1 MLTAMIKPD
10 VVKAIENKYALL
22 QHEFDERRRRL
33 WAASEALALGH
44 GGVAAVAKATGLAES
59 TIRLGRQALAHAS
72 MALPDQPARRVRRLG
87 GGRKR
92 LTDEDATL
100 PTALEALVEPT
111 ARGDPMSPLRW
122 TNKSTRRLARELSR
136 RGHAVSH
143 TKVAKLLHKL
153 GYSLQATR
161 KTKEGSF
168 HPDRDTQ
175 FEYIYEQVKAFQEH
189 QQPVISVDTKKKEL
203 VGDFA
208 NKGREYHLQGQ
219 PEAVRVYDFED
230 KQLGK
235 GIPYGV
241 YDQTANCGW
250 VSVGSDHDTAQFA
263 VETIRRWWLNMGY
276 HAYPHATEL
285 LITADG
291 GGSNG
296 SRSRLWKVE
305 LQHLANATNL
315 NITVCH
321 FPPGTSK
328 WNKIEH
334 RMFSHITENWRG
346 RPLIS
351 HEVIVNLIANTTTQ
365 AGLYIQAEL
374 DVGQY
379 PTGIKVPPKQIES
392 LNLHPA
398 PFHGDDWN
406 YTIKPNQSKIR

>member
-1 MLTAMIKPD
+1 MINAEG
-10 VVKAIENKYALL
+10 VKAIQRKYALL
-22 QHEFDERRRRL
+22 QHEFDERGRRL

-44 GGVAAVAKATGLAES
+44 GGVVAVARATGLAAS
-59 TIRLGRQALAHAS
+59 TIRLGRHELQHAS
-72 MALPDQPARRVRRLG
+72 PAVTGQHPRRIRRRG
-87 GGRKR
+87 GGRKQR
-92 LTDEDATL
+92 TAEDSTL
-100 PTALEALVEPT
+100 LPALEALVEPT

-122 TNKSTRRLARELSR
+122 TNKSMRKLARELSR
-136 RGHAVSH
+136 QGHPVSH
-143 TKVAKLLHKL
+143 TKVAKLLHTL

-161 KTKEGSF
+161 KTKEGAS
-168 HPDRDTQ
+168 HPDRDVQ
-175 FEYIYEQVKAFQEH
+175 FEYIYAQVSAFQGR

-208 NKGREYHLQGQ
+208 NKGREYHPKGQ
-219 PEAVRVYDFED
+219 PEEVRTYDFED
-230 KQLGK
+230 KKLGK

-250 VSVGSDHDTAQFA
+250 VSVGVDHDTAQFA
-263 VETIRRWWLNMGY
+263 VETIRRWWLNMG
-276 HAYPHATEL
+276 HQAYPHATDL

-296 SRSRLWKVE
+296 SRSHLWKVE
-305 LQHLANATNL
+305 LQQLANGTHL

-351 HEVIVNLIANTTTQ
+351 HEVIVNLIGNTTTQ
-365 AGLYIQAEL
+365 AGLYIQAAL
-374 DVGQY
+374 DVGHY
-379 PTGIKVPPKQIES
+379 PTGIKVPSKHIER

-398 PFHGDDWN
+398 QFHGNDWN
-406 YTIKPNQSKIR
+406 YTINPDQSENG